1 MNFDNFETQGA
12 YRNSNYTNSNVSQFV
27 NAVYGWMF
35 LALLLTAG
43 ISYATA
49 TNEALLAFAI
59 NNMLFIGILQIALV
73 LIIGFAF
80 NKLSS
85 MNATILFFVY
95 AGLNGLLL
103 SPIFIAYTSGSIFT
117 TFIVCA
123 AMFGVTS
130 LIGLVTK
137 KNLDGVGRFAIM
149 ALVGIIIASII
160 NFFVKSSS
168 MDMILTYAGVLVF
181 VALTA
186 YDNQKIK
193 RIGAT
198 VDPSSPFAN
207 KYAIYGALA
216 LYLDFI
222 NLFLHLLRI
231 MGRRK

>member
-1 MNFDNFETQGA
+1 
-12 YRNSNYTNSNVSQFV
+12 
-27 NAVYGWMF
+27 
-35 LALLLTAG
+35 
-43 ISYATA
+43 
-49 TNEALLAFAI
+49 
-59 NNMLFIGILQIALV
+59 
-73 LIIGFAF
+73 
-80 NKLSS
+80 
-85 MNATILFFVY
+85 
-95 AGLNGLLL
+95 
-103 SPIFIAYTSGSIFT
+103 
-117 TFIVCA
+117 
-123 AMFGVTS
+123 
-130 LIGLVTK
+130 
-137 KNLDGVGRFAIM
+137 M